1 VMSFSA
7 IKKVS
12 FGAPFRTMTS
22 DTRLAQDPS
31 LPRSRAFLFGESVF
45 TTLRVENGGVY
56 FANRHLQ
63 RLKESAEWLWPGT
76 VGQIDELWSNLK
88 PPGKNGVWRLTL
100 FAMQIDRKMR
110 VEEIPHLEIDSSW
123 SEGLPMSASFVAK
136 TVKAPARAK
145 DWPAFLKSGD
155 YLARLVAAR
164 HLAKTEIP
172 LYLVN
177 DEVCEFLHSNL
188 FVWKDN
194 QLLTPP
200 TGPDVLAGLGRE
212 RLMEAA
218 TQLGVACVEKVLSVN
233 DLKAAQSVWAVNAV
247 RGIVEVEA
255 IDAKIV
261 AGHALKE
268 SLQRKFFSRT

>member
-1 VMSFSA
+1 
-7 IKKVS
+7 
-12 FGAPFRTMTS
+12 MTS
-22 DTRLAQDPS
+22 DSRLAQDPS

-45 TTLRVENGGVY
+45 TTLRVENSEVF
-56 FANRHLQ
+56 FAEKHLR

-76 VGQIDELWSNLK
+76 ASQIDQLWSNLK
-88 PPGKNGVWRLTL
+88 PPGKTGVWRLTL
-100 FAMQIDRKMR
+100 FVMQLERKLR
-110 VEEIPHLEIDSSW
+110 LEDTAHLEIDSSW
-123 SEGLPMSASFVAK
+123 SEGLPQDSSFVAK
-136 TVKAPARAK
+136 TVKASARAK

-172 LYLVN
+172 LYVVN
-177 DEVCEFLHSNL
+177 DEVCEFLHANL
-188 FVWKDN
+188 FVWIDN
-194 QLLTPP
+194 QLFTSP

-212 RLMEAA
+212 RLMEVA
-218 TQLGVACVEKVLSVN
+218 TQIGVKVIEKKLTVA
-233 DLKAAQSVWAVNAV
+233 DIHAAQSIWAVNAV

-261 AGHALKE
+261 EGHALRE

>member
-1 VMSFSA
+1 
-7 IKKVS
+7 
-12 FGAPFRTMTS
+12 MTS
-22 DTRLAQDPS
+22 DSRLAQDPFR
-31 LPRSRAFLFGESVF
+31 PRSRAFLFGESVF
-45 TTLRVENGGVY
+45 TTLRVENGVVY
-56 FANRHLQ
+56 FAERHLQ

-123 SEGLPMSASFVAK
+123 SEGLPQAGSFLAK

-145 DWPAFLKSGD
+145 DWPPFLKSGD
-155 YLARLVAAR
+155 YLSRLVAAR
-164 HLAKTEIP
+164 HLAKNEIP

-177 DEVCEFLHSNL
+177 DEVCEFLHANL
-188 FVWKDN
+188 FLWIDN
-194 QLLTPP
+194 QLYTPP

-212 RLMEAA
+212 RLMEVA
-218 TQLGVACVEKVLSVN
+218 TQLGIPCVEKVLLLN
-233 DLKAAQSVWAVNAV
+233 DIKAAQSVWAINAV

-255 IDAKIV
+255 IDAKKV
-261 AGHALKE
+261 EGHALKD
-268 SLQRKFFSRT
+268 SLQRNFFSRS